1 MKLKDMVDQTIT
13 SDEEITQQLVQPDS
27 LINLLTT
34 LKEFDLKDLQ
44 MTTFA
49 DLRFIIE
56 SSSML
61 AARAQTLHDKRL
73 KKTLQ

>member
-1 MKLKDMVDQTIT
+1 MKLKDMVDQNIKTE
-13 SDEEITQQLVQPDS
+13 DEVNQQLIQPDP
-27 LINLLTT
+27 LVNLLTT
-34 LKEFDLKDLQ
+34 LREFDLKDLQ